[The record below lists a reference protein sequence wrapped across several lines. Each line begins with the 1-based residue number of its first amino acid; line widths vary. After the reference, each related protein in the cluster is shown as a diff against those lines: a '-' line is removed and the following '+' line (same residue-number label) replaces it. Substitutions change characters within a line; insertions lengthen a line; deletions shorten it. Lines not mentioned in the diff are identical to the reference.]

1 MVPLMKE
8 ATKKKNKQVYFCIN
22 YKHLINFEQFHYL
35 TNTFVI

>member
-8 ATKKKNKQVYFCIN
+8 AKKHKQVYFSIN
-22 YKHLINFEQFHYL
+22 YEHLINFEQFHYL